1 MKKSIDIF
9 LQSDNFALVMTTTF
23 TTMKQAEQI
32 VHTLSAPSKMPGHAY
47 SIPAFRC
54 KVGSLLRKV
63 KGSICSK
70 CYALKGRYVFQN
82 VIDAMEKRYQSLAN
96 PLWADAMTFLINKK
110 EKSGFFRW
118 HDSGDLQDI
127 DHLQKIVQV
136 AKNLPHIKFWLP
148 TREYSIV
155 SDYVEKIAKTF
166 PENLCIRL
174 SAYMIDDNT
183 PDSIAQKLGVQVS
196 GVSKDGYN
204 CPSSKQNNS
213 CADCR
218 ACWDRSVYCIS
229 YKQH

>member
-1 MKKSIDIF
+1 MSSAYC
-9 LQSDNFALVMTTTF
+9 LRVMNTTTF
-23 TTMKQAEQI
+23 KTSKQAEAI

-82 VIDAMEKRYQSLAN
+82 VIDAMEKRFNSLTH
-96 PLWADAMTFLINKK
+96 PLWVEAMTFLINKK

-118 HDSGDLQDI
+118 HDSGDLQDVG
-127 DHLQKIVQV
+127 HLSKIVEV

-148 TREYSIV
+148 TREYAIV
-155 SDYVEKIAKTF
+155 SDYLEAFKTL

-174 SAYMIDDNT
+174 SAYMIDGKT
-183 PDSIAQKLGVQVS
+183 PDSVAQRLGVQVS
-196 GVSKDGYN
+196 GVTKEGFT
-204 CPSSKQNNS
+204 CPAPKQNNS
-213 CADCR
+213 CGDCR
-218 ACWDRSVYCIS
+218 ACWDRSVYCVS

>member
-1 MKKSIDIF
+1 MPMMNIQPSFKTI
-9 LQSDNFALVMTTTF
+9 
-23 TTMKQAEQI
+23 KQAQAI
-32 VHTLSAPSKMPGHAY
+32 AHTLSRPNKMPGHAY

-54 KVGSLLRKV
+54 KVGSQLRKV

-82 VIDAMEKRYQSLAN
+82 VIDAMEKRFHSLTN
-96 PLWADAMTFLINKK
+96 PFWTDAITFLINKK

-118 HDSGDLQDI
+118 HDSGDLQNVG
-127 DHLQKIVQV
+127 HLEKIVQI

-174 SAYMIDDNT
+174 SAYMIDGQT

-204 CPSSKQNNS
+204 CPASKQNNS
-213 CADCR
+213 CGDCR
-218 ACWDRSVYCIS
+218 ACWDTSVYCIS